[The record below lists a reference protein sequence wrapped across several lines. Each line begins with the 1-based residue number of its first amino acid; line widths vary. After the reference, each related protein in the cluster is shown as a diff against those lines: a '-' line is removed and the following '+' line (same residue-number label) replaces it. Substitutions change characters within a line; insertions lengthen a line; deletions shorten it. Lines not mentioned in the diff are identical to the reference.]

1 MAAIPPRATQQLKC
15 QESYCVYVQNKLSS
29 SPQQLGDNT
38 NNVRNVEAS
47 ALGVGAS
54 NGLRT
59 SLEFAE
65 VVFFFFFFRIFHGIV
80 KVRTCWSGAR
90 M

>member
-65 VVFFFFFFRIFHGIV
+65 VVFFFFFFQDFS
-80 KVRTCWSGAR
+80 WYS
-90 M
+90 